1 MPSHADATFG
11 DPVTYLLATTVDGAA
26 GVFAERMAREL
37 PSVSCVVPS
46 PGALVEVGRSAG
58 AG

>member
-1 MPSHADATFG
+1 M
-11 DPVTYLLATTVDGAA
+11 TYLLATTVDGAA

-46 PGALVEVGRSAG
+46 PGALVEVGRTAG